1 LFLPT
6 GLAKLFKSIDADSS
20 GTITVEELKKALQD
34 WGHRIHDVS
43 GRLCGC
49 AVHPVSHFGSPAGV
63 GTDC

>member
-1 LFLPT
+1 LFSPT

-43 GRLCGC
+43 GRLCG
-49 AVHPVSHFGSPAGV
+49 
-63 GTDC
+63 